1 MSGLELT
8 ERLAPASGRSA
19 AGAYCWFAPVVLIGS
34 GGLALAVGALVYT
47 VDRHFSLI
55 APVVPPGSLATGAL
69 FGVLGQ
75 WLPSFV
81 HPFAFCL
88 FTAAVHTSGA
98 RAPYWP
104 CVAWWGVNVIFELGQ
119 ARGVDAAIATVL
131 QDALGQTWLSRP
143 LSEYLVRG
151 TFDVADLA
159 AATAGAIAAA
169 CVLRMINRSGVRP

>member
-8 ERLAPASGRSA
+8 ERLATASGRSA
-19 AGAYCWFAPVVLIGS
+19 AGAYCWFAPLVLIGS
-34 GGLALAVGALVYT
+34 GGLALAMGALVYA
-47 VDRHFSLI
+47 VDRQFSLI
-55 APVVPPGSLATGAL
+55 APIIPPRSLATGAL

-81 HPFAFCL
+81 HPFAFSL

-104 CVAWWGVNVIFELGQ
+104 CVAWWVVNVLFELAQ
-119 ARGVDAAIATVL
+119 SPNASVAIATGL
-131 QDALGQTWLSRP
+131 QDALGQTWLTRP
-143 LSEYLVRG
+143 LSDYLVQG
-151 TFDVADLA
+151 TFDVGDLA